1 MAEKGKAPSKNHKW
15 DATKGRWVVK
25 SFEERQKG
33 RNILLQ
39 GKNNPI
45 RIVHDT
51 IRNVNAAKEVRR
63 KAAEKANPPKEE
75 PKKSNLKTK
84 GPKVKSVG
92 TVDFNVNTASGLA
105 AYNKALKASKTNK
118 SKTDK
123 DKDKST
129 TEALHGK
136 QNKANAEKQA
146 WLKKTR
152 NSPAAKSK
160 NSRGKPTWSDDERW
174 ALQQKHRE
182 WKESRKKGNK
192 KKDNLKTDKKPT
204 NPIELQ
210 SGLNKNK
217 KKKKKAT
224 NPIGLQFGR

>member
-15 DATKGRWVVK
+15 DSTKKRWVVK

-33 RNILLQ
+33 RPFYLQ
-39 GKNNPI
+39 GKDNPI
-45 RIVHDT
+45 RQVHDFV
-51 IRNVNAAKEVRR
+51 RNVNAEKKLRSNAAK
-63 KAAEKANPPKEE
+63 KANPPKEE
-75 PKKSNLKTK
+75 PKKSSKLKTK

-105 AYNKALKASKTNK
+105 SYNKALKASKTNK
-118 SKTDK
+118 SKTNK

-192 KKDNLKTDKKPT
+192 KKDNLKTNKKPT
-204 NPIELQ
+204 NPVEAQ
-210 SGLNKNK
+210 SGLKK